1 MANYSGDGLLYY
13 EGAAEEDPVLTFAF
27 HTPSHKLVLDVAEER
42 NRTRAGSDKVAG
54 FRQRY
59 EKEVAAAKSKYA
71 GIEPE
76 FSDDDMNA
84 TITEEDRKRGWEY
97 PLTKTQQ
104 KREFGCVPADQQ
116 RFLWRLQDGHLDVV
130 EDYLHNPK
138 MRKAVDINRY
148 DEMGLT
154 PLHHAARLGH
164 ANIVRALI
172 EGKADPL
179 LRDRSQGLTALDF
192 AQRGRDWD
200 AGPNEEA
207 IKAIQLFEP

>member
-1 MANYSGDGLLYY
+1 MAYKGPWAIPSYCKATPRSMPPPACQNGP
-13 EGAAEEDPVLTFAF
+13 PV
-27 HTPSHKLVLDVAEER
+27 SH
-42 NRTRAGSDKVAG
+42 SSS
-54 FRQRY
+54 Q
-59 EKEVAAAKSKYA
+59 
-71 GIEPE
+71 
-76 FSDDDMNA
+76 
-84 TITEEDRKRGWEY
+84 
-97 PLTKTQQ
+97 
-104 KREFGCVPADQQ
+104 
-116 RFLWRLQDGHLDVV
+116 
-130 EDYLHNPK
+130 DYLHNPK

-164 ANIVRALI
+164 ADIVRAGASERKEFRSSGGRTWHRGASLKALI

-207 IKAIQLFEP
+207 IKAQPHGNAKLLSSVSGSPHVCEAIQLFEP